1 MHDCH
6 PITEQPKADRLEAL
20 YWASGRHEDGHP
32 MKGLYTGLHAEDLD
46 KTATQEQEPSNV

>member
-1 MHDCH
+1 MQDCH

-46 KTATQEQEPSNV
+46 KAATQEQEPSND

>member
-32 MKGLYTGLHAEDLD
+32 MKGLYTGLHAENSN
-46 KTATQEQEPSNV
+46 QPQREQNNG